1 MKKAFALVLTLV
13 MLLSAVSALAVE
25 VSAPGVYPI
34 TDEKVTLSVW
44 SGQLA
49 TFEDFETSD
58 QNVWFEEFSGVDVEW
73 TAANSSE
80 KTEKFNLSIA
90 SPDRADVYLEALSN
104 DEVMLYA
111 EDGVIIPLEDLIDE
125 HTVYIKKLLEEH
137 PEVREQLTAPDGHIY
152 QLVNYMYLAHEST
165 TKMWVYRP
173 YLEAYTAATGKGKPV
188 TTDEFKEMLIYFRDH
203 DMNGNG
209 VQDEIPLTG
218 TYHYGTQGQDPIYW
232 LANCFVDTPYHGGE
246 PYFMPDENGNFSCVA
261 ITDEFRAALKYAN
274 ELFDEKLLVEDTYVQ
289 DLFQFRLLTSV
300 PKDSLTVCCASAP
313 YPYRLLTFNA
323 DPAYVTFGDW
333 ELIMPLQRPDGTQQI
348 AAAREFNCGT
358 RTFIT
363 SNCENPEVAI
373 KWLDY
378 WYSEEGRAW
387 QNFYGQEGVHWE
399 WANEPSFG
407 GADTCV
413 KSKVVWDVTQNVYWA
428 QGWGPNT
435 YRTIDDLNA
444 KSVEETFTDSA
455 LVALYFQRQYEPYV
469 KYSTV
474 PQIVWC
480 EDQDLI
486 DERTDLKTQI
496 DPLLIEYAT
505 NFLMGK
511 LDVNDD
517 AVWEAFKADLE
528 AKGLERLMELHKI
541 YYYGEE

>member
-13 MLLSAVSALAVE
+13 MLLSAVPALAVE

-34 TDEKVTLSVW
+34 TNEKVTLNVW

-49 TFEDFETSD
+49 TFEDFETSE
-58 QNVWFEEFSGVDVEW
+58 QNVWFEEFSGVDVVW

-90 SPDRADVYLEALSN
+90 SPDRADVYLESISN

-125 HTVYIKKLLEEH
+125 HTVYIKKLLDEN
-137 PEVREQLTAPDGHIY
+137 PAVREQLTAPDGHIY
-152 QLVNYMYLAHEST
+152 QLVNFMYLAQEAVP
-165 TKMWVYRP
+165 KMWVYKP

-188 TTDEFKEMLIYFRDH
+188 TTAEFKDMLIYFRDN

-209 VQDEIPLTG
+209 KADEIPLTG
-218 TYHYGTQGQDPIYW
+218 TYHYGTDGQDPIYW
-232 LANCFVDTPYHGGE
+232 LANCFVDVTAGIETYYMPNGEGG
-246 PYFMPDENGNFSCVA
+246 FNFVA
-261 ITDEFRAALKYAN
+261 NTDEFRAALKYAN

-300 PKDSLTVCCASAP
+300 PKDSLTVCVAAAP
-313 YPYRLLTFNA
+313 YPYRLLTYNA
-323 DPAYVTFGDW
+323 DPSYTQWTDW
-333 ELIMPLQRPDGTQQI
+333 EVIEPLQRPDGTQHI
-348 AAAREFNCGT
+348 AGRREFNVGA

-378 WYSEEGRAW
+378 WYSDEGRAW
-387 QNFYGQEGVHWE
+387 SNFYGQEGKHWE
-399 WANEPSFG
+399 WADVPSFG
-407 GADTCV
+407 GSDKSV
-413 KSKVVWDVTQNVYWA
+413 KSLVEWGTTQNVYWA

-435 YRTIDDLNA
+435 YRTRADYDA
-444 KSVEETFTDSA
+444 KAAADTATDNQLMA
-455 LVALYFQRQYEPYV
+455 CLACDAYAPYV
-469 KYSTV
+469 TYSTV

-486 DERTDLKTQI
+486 DERTDLKTQL
-496 DPLLIEYAT
+496 DPLVTEYVT
-505 NFLMGK
+505 NFIMGK

-517 AVWEAFKADLE
+517 AVWEAYKADLE
-528 AKGLERLMELHKI
+528 SKGLSRLVEVQGL
-541 YYYGEE
+541 YFYGEE